1 MVSIKQTAAT
11 YIYPSQSINQSK
23 ALISVGQNVTDY
35 SVQGKIKTVRIS
47 NSLISINV
55 SEQLSN
61 NKVAVISFCCKYKVM
76 TFLKTILFLLYSHS
90 ANNFCVFLFYCPG

>member
-35 SVQGKIKTVRIS
+35 SYEVK
-47 NSLISINV
+47 
-55 SEQLSN
+55 
-61 NKVAVISFCCKYKVM
+61 
-76 TFLKTILFLLYSHS
+76 
-90 ANNFCVFLFYCPG
+90 